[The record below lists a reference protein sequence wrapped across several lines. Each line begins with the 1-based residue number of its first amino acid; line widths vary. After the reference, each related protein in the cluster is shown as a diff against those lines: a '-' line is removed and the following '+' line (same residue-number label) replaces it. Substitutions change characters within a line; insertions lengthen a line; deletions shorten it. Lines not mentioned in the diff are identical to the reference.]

1 MQSLICASGL
11 THAAAAQL
19 DSLLTCLQETNL
31 HDGHEERRLKINGR
45 AYTTKAAYAALI
57 TSWNHLLCTGATA
70 RELG

>member
-1 MQSLICASGL
+1 
-11 THAAAAQL
+11 
-19 DSLLTCLQETNL
+19 LQETNL